1 MHTRRY
7 GPALRRRLLWPFA
20 APALLLYVV
29 LMLATTAAEAR
40 DKLVLVRPADKES
53 GYARRLFQLVAEDA
67 FGKLGYDVEIRN
79 YPPLRASREADAGNV
94 DGEAGRTLQYGDA
107 HPALVRAD
115 EVIVVVRIAAFTT
128 DPALRLDGWDSLKDK
143 PLRIGYR
150 SGYALS
156 KMRLEHVVPASRLS
170 SVVDGQVGMQRLALG
185 LIDLYVDT
193 NEFGQLMM
201 EKMPDRY
208 GKVRVA
214 GWMEQLPL
222 YFYLHRRHAAL
233 APRLA
238 AILREMRADGA
249 LDRYVEQAF
258 LENAAPPAH

>member
-1 MHTRRY
+1 MSVHPSLR
-7 GPALRRRLLWPFA
+7 PAV
-20 APALLLYVV
+20 LLLCVALV
-29 LMLATTAAEAR
+29 LACAAAQAR
-40 DKLVLVRPADKES
+40 DKLVLARPADKES
-53 GYARRLFQLVAEDA
+53 GYARRLFQLVADDA

-94 DGEAGRTLQYGDA
+94 DGEAGRTSQYGDT

-115 EVIVVVRIAAFTT
+115 EVIVVIRIAAFTT
-128 DPALRLDGWDSLKDK
+128 DPNIRLDGWDSLKDT
-143 PLRIGYR
+143 PYRIDYR
-150 SGYALS
+150 SGYELT
-156 KMRLEHVVPASRLS
+156 KVRLERTVPAARLTG
-170 SVVDGQVGMQRLALG
+170 VVDGQAGMQRLALG
-185 LIDLYVDT
+185 ISDLYIDT

-201 EKMPDRY
+201 DKMPERY

-238 AILREMRADGA
+238 AVLRQMRADGA

-258 LENAAPPAH
+258 LENAAAPAR